1 MRSYLVVANETL
13 NGEHLV
19 EKVGECLAAGAGR
32 FHIVVPISAP
42 STHPWTEGE
51 QTAIAQER
59 LKAALVR
66 FRGLGAEVDG
76 EIGDQNPLLAI
87 EDALREGSFD
97 EIILS
102 TLPPGPSRW
111 LKLDLPHRAAQRFSL
126 PVTHVVGERTDDK
139 D

>member
-19 EKVGECLAAGAGR
+19 EKVRECLATGPGR

-42 STHPWTEGE
+42 PTRAWTEGE
-51 QTAIAQER
+51 QAAIARER
-59 LKAALVR
+59 LDAALVR
-66 FRGLGAEVDG
+66 FRTLGAEVDG
-76 EIGDQNPLLAI
+76 EVGDHNPVLAI

-111 LKLDLPHRAAQRFSL
+111 LKLDLPHRAAQHFSL
-126 PVTHVVGERTDDK
+126 PLTHVVGERTDDK